1 MSYSL
6 KELSDRQEI
15 VDLIIDYA
23 QAIDQQK
30 FDALD
35 GLFTADAF
43 IDYTAMGGPKGGFA
57 EVKKFL
63 QETLP
68 AFKEYFHLNSNIR
81 IHLNGD
87 TAYAR
92 VMCFNPMGIPQPDA
106 KPHVMYLGLFYLD
119 KYIRTKQGWRITER
133 IEEKAWT
140 DNVPDYVGM

>member
-15 VDLIIDYA
+15 VDLVIDYA

-35 GLFTADAF
+35 ELFTADAV
-43 IDYTAMGGPKGGFA
+43 IDYTAMGGPKGSFA

-81 IHLNGD
+81 IHLDGD
-87 TAYAR
+87 TAHAR
-92 VMCFNPMGIPQPDA
+92 IMCFNPMAIPQPDA

-119 KYIRTKQGWRITER
+119 RYVRTEQGWRITER
-133 IEEKAWT
+133 VEEKAWT

>member
-43 IDYTAMGGPKGGFA
+43 IDYTAMGGPKGSFA
-57 EVKKFL
+57 EVKSFL